1 MLSQGYFG
9 FEALIGNK
17 VTVSTIAMLTAVPPH
32 TSPLPGA
39 DVEWL
44 VAKSAINSPFKRKP
58 AKLVSSLIR
67 QYAQ

>member
-1 MLSQGYFG
+1 MF
-9 FEALIGNK
+9 
-17 VTVSTIAMLTAVPPH
+17 TAVPPH
-32 TSPLPGA
+32 TSPLLGA